1 MERTKKDTRMSVIRT
16 VVSDLMD
23 SRFRSGMRAVSM
35 VKEAAMMIPDNHYC
49 GWDLAYSRDHGWC
62 MVEAN
67 CTAQM
72 GAMQMV
78 TKTGR
83 KYELEELIKQM

>member
-1 MERTKKDTRMSVIRT
+1 
-16 VVSDLMD
+16 
-23 SRFRSGMRAVSM
+23 
-35 VKEAAMMIPDNHYC
+35 
-49 GWDLAYSRDHGWC
+49 